1 MKIKKRWLLL
11 LLITIQLPLFAQD
24 GVLKAKDG
32 KIFDSGSFLKHR
44 YAMPMF
50 GNGKIILKDKM
61 TYNGK
66 FNIDNCSQTLRM
78 LDENGDTLTV
88 ASESL
93 VVSMSAGSYLFY
105 KIKNRYVQILDTDGQ
120 CSLGLT
126 KQVTFGRKA
135 LTGAFGMTDD
145 VAMMDNV
152 VSTEDNFYYQIEK
165 GLWSGSVPFN
175 YREIVYIVNKGRLYP
190 FTKLTLKKFFPGKVA
205 DIEKYIKEQKLDI
218 SKREDA
224 SLLYKFIIR

>member
-1 MKIKKRWLLL
+1 MKNWLLVL
-11 LLITIQLPLFAQD
+11 LFITIQLPLSAQD
-24 GVLKAKDG
+24 GVLKARDG
-32 KIFDSGSFLKHR
+32 KIVDSEAFLKNR
-44 YAMPMF
+44 YAMPIF
-50 GNGKIILKDKM
+50 SNGKIILRDKM

-78 LDENGDTLTV
+78 LDEKGDTLTV

-93 VVSMSAGSYLFY
+93 VVSMSAGGYLFY
-105 KIKNRYVQILDTDGQ
+105 KIKNRYIQILDTDGKS
-120 CSLGLT
+120 SLGLA

-175 YREIVYIVNKGRLYP
+175 YKEVVYIVNKGRLYP
-190 FTKLTLKKFFPGKVA
+190 FTNSTLKKFFPEKFS

-224 SLLYKFIIR
+224 SLLYKFVICQ